1 VNIPPRDHDIGP
13 YRPYPSSEG
22 PAVPFLKI
30 DDSTNDLEAIRTWR
44 EALSDTF
51 AQQGIPH
58 DLFALWIY
66 PPSGEAVLI
75 GPDELS
81 QDHLVLPRAEPFID
95 PAQLGVLEE
104 ILRDARYGSA
114 VAAAIRHGNAD
125 VGLVLLGALEIDRYP
140 ATARIALDRMLMT
153 VAPMVGRVARRW
165 PVGHT
170 VEEGAEGI
178 VASRAAEAATSEAHR
193 MADMLSSLG
202 QASSGAG
209 TPRDFVL
216 ALSFA
221 MQPLLPHDAI
231 DILIP
236 DTTPEQTYRLSGH
249 GHGPLWSDPQLVL
262 PRAACDVERL
272 FTEAGIVRV
281 RNTDTDARGPFPLPL
296 GEPNS
301 APARSLIGVRLRI
314 LERTVGFLLVS
325 TPGPDFYQA
334 EDVILLDH
342 IGALIAA
349 RIDSFVLSWQHQV
362 LKSHLAVLRHV
373 PMHLSQ
379 IAELLAS
386 TPLLGEGT
394 RQFARLAG
402 QLLPLGHIEFAVR
415 LSDDHRVAIV
425 KPGDITAL
433 PDRPQTPLAATPAAR
448 VIRGEIPYLLTET
461 PSPNGPVSALV
472 VPLRT
477 GGHVFGALAMTS
489 TAAEP
494 LTRTD
499 MAVAQQL
506 ADLIAPHFEILR
518 RSAAAPAPFI
528 PGWKRTPKL

>member
-1 VNIPPRDHDIGP
+1 M
-13 YRPYPSSEG
+13 
-22 PAVPFLKI
+22 PFLRL
-30 DDSTNDLEAIRTWR
+30 DDSGNDLEAIRTWR
-44 EALSDTF
+44 EALSDSF

-66 PPSGEAVLI
+66 PSGGDPILI

-81 QDHLVLPRAEPFID
+81 QDHLVVPRADPYID

-104 ILRDARYGSA
+104 ILRDASYGSA
-114 VAAAIRHGNAD
+114 VAAAIRHGTAD
-125 VGLVLLGALEIDRYP
+125 VGLVLLGALEAGRYP
-140 ATARIALDRMLMT
+140 AVARIALDRMLMT
-153 VAPMVGRVARRW
+153 IAPMVGRVARRW
-165 PVGHT
+165 PASHSLEDVGDLN
-170 VEEGAEGI
+170 GAP
-178 VASRAAEAATSEAHR
+178 RAPDTGPSEAQR
-193 MADMLSSLG
+193 MAEMLSSLG
-202 QASSGAG
+202 QAASGAG
-209 TPRDFVL
+209 TPRDFIL

-221 MQPLLPHDAI
+221 VQPLLPHDAI
-231 DILIP
+231 EILIP
-236 DTTPEQTYRLSGH
+236 DTTPEQTYRLTGH

-262 PRAACDVERL
+262 PRAACDVERV

-281 RNTDTDARGPFPLPL
+281 RNTETDGRGPFPPPL
-296 GEPNS
+296 GDLGASGP
-301 APARSLIGVRLRI
+301 RSLIGVRLRV
-314 LERTVGFLLVS
+314 LERTVGFLMVS

-342 IGALIAA
+342 IGALIAS

-379 IAELLAS
+379 IAELLA
-386 TPLLGEGT
+386 TIPLLGEGT

-402 QLLPLGHIEFAVR
+402 QLLPLGHLEFAVR
-415 LSDDHRVAIV
+415 LSDEHRVAIV
-425 KPGDITAL
+425 KPGDTTAL
-433 PDRPQTPLAATPAAR
+433 PDRPQTPLAATAAAR

-461 PSPNGPVSALV
+461 PSPTGPVSALV

-477 GGHVFGALAMTS
+477 GGLVFGALAMSS
-489 TAAEP
+489 TVAEP

-518 RSAAAPAPFI
+518 RSAASPAPFI